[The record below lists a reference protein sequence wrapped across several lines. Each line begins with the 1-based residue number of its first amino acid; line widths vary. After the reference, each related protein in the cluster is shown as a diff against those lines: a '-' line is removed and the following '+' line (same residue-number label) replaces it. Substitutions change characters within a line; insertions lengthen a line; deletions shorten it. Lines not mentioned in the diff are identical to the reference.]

1 MRNQK
6 KKRETEKQAK
16 SLGLNRVASEQKI
29 MEYIESDV
37 GKGQEDEFVAAL
49 KKWTQIPENQRKEE
63 DKPAVT
69 FYTDHDQKKFTDRFF
84 HLPDTREF

>member
-1 MRNQK
+1 MLNKQKRAERMRNQK

-49 KKWTQIPENQRKEE
+49 KKWT
-63 DKPAVT
+63 
-69 FYTDHDQKKFTDRFF
+69 
-84 HLPDTREF
+84 